1 MEHPQARIAQN
12 LGIDRA
18 ARLIASAGET
28 DNVNTRNMWEGS
40 ILVRA
45 TTGAGT
51 NSTSITRNGVVLY
64 EADNYGKYVKAFR
77 FGAWCDR
84 LIADA
89 DKIEKEL
96 EDKRA
101 YQEELKKREEEAKFE
116 PINF

>member
-1 MEHPQARIAQN
+1 MEHPQGLIARE

-40 ILVRA
+40 VLVRA

-51 NSTSITRNGVVLY
+51 NSTSITRYGVVLY

-77 FGAWCDR
+77 FGAWCAR
-84 LIADA
+84 LVADA
-89 DKIEKEL
+89 EKIEKEL
-96 EDKRA
+96 EEKRV
-101 YQEELKKREEEAKFE
+101 YQKELKKREEEARFE
-116 PINF
+116 AIDF